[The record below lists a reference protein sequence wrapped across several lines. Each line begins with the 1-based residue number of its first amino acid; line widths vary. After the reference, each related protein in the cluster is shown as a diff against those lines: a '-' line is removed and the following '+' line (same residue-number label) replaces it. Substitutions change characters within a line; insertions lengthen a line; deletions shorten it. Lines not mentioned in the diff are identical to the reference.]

1 MARHARGVTL
11 MVVGIVALALGAHLI
26 IIPEDLAWRVAGIA
40 LVVVACPVVVASRLL
55 LTARRPIPEPRRSRH
70 DA

>member
-1 MARHARGVTL
+1 
-11 MVVGIVALALGAHLI
+11 MVVGLVTLAVGAHLI

-40 LVVVACPVVVASRLL
+40 LMVVACPVIVAGRVL
-55 LTARRPIPEPRRSRH
+55 LTARRPIAEPRRSRH